1 MSKWQNNN
9 VTFVC
14 VYSFG
19 SWFLLAALQCSG
31 FGEKEPGGWAA
42 GLWLWTRTGSEPT
55 WFSWQHCGDW
65 KPFRTQHPRIQ
76 NVENKLWGTW
86 LAFWV
91 VETHK
96 PFHSLYW
103 IYFIFWQTYKYKHKI
118 YIFKSILSKEA
129 SNPNYSIDREKICY
143 SGLPLTLIFENV
155 VWTSVESVR
164 EVGHLGAE
172 KSKVKDFVAYNRYC
186 IPIVFSVKMQSK
198 CSNLQKLTELC
209 C

>member
-1 MSKWQNNN
+1 MLSFFIVLMSKWQNNN

-19 SWFLLAALQCSG
+19 SCLLLAALQCSG

-91 VETHK
+91 VDTQTFSHTILNI
-96 PFHSLYW
+96 FYW
-103 IYFIFWQTYKYKHKI
+103 MTLFDILAKNKNKNIYFKVHFIKR
-118 YIFKSILSKEA
+118 SI
-129 SNPNYSIDREKICY
+129 
-143 SGLPLTLIFENV
+143 
-155 VWTSVESVR
+155 
-164 EVGHLGAE
+164 
-172 KSKVKDFVAYNRYC
+172 
-186 IPIVFSVKMQSK
+186 
-198 CSNLQKLTELC
+198 
-209 C
+209 